1 MSKVFHFTLRPVQG
15 FVAQARRTRDLWA
28 GSFLLS
34 WLAGQALAKTRR
46 QGGRILFPSVGDIN
60 QPTDALLAAIEG
72 KPLSNNST
80 PQIGSLPNRFKAQV
94 TDDFDAEKV
103 VQAVQQAWR
112 ALAEAVWDK
121 NVAPV
126 AAQGQNTR
134 GIWDRQV
141 GSFWETAWVIGD
153 DPGGGGSDADWME
166 ARKNWRDRWPQN
178 EGGDHCALMGD
189 FQELSGYIRAQDS
202 NKQDAFWEAV
212 TNNTGHL
219 ELRVNERLCAVALVK
234 RLFPRLGKKRLEDTI
249 GWVPGS
255 NEDAIGNWPSTAY
268 MASIPWLRGF
278 VDNPTHKEA
287 LDNYQQSVRE
297 IAGNAV
303 FGERANPIQS
313 LARLG
318 PSAKLNGNFFQATS
332 LANEAGTPL
341 EDEAGRDTL
350 LRELKTLQTL
360 QKDPPCQPYYA
371 LLILDGDR
379 LGKHLRGGDA
389 EKIST
394 QLADFSDAVAGVVEQ
409 RDGVTIYAGGDDVL
423 ALVAMDKAL
432 DCAVA
437 LRNKYG
443 EAFGSEDFTASAAI
457 VFAHYHLPLRGVMQ
471 QAHHQLD
478 ARAKAEN
485 GRDSLALCW
494 LKASGKTAEWV
505 TTWHDVGGSKPTDA
519 LQDLK
524 KRVSEDAFAG
534 GFFYHLRARYASIIE
549 GGLVEDDKLHSLLEA
564 EYKKTGD
571 EGGPAQDAAASI
583 EILLRAC
590 ARHQR
595 NQQGKAYTPESSR
608 WQLDAL
614 RFARLLAGKE
624 TA

>member
-1 MSKVFHFTLRPVQG
+1 MSKVFHFTLGPVQG

-121 NVAPV
+121 NMAPV
-126 AAQGQNTR
+126 VAQGQNTR

-153 DPGGGGSDADWME
+153 DRGDGSDADWME
-166 ARKNWRDRWPQN
+166 VRKNWRDRWPQN

-189 FQELSGYIRAQDS
+189 FQELSGYIRAQDN

-212 TNNTGHL
+212 TNNTGQL
-219 ELRVNERLCAVALVK
+219 ELRVNERLCAIALIK
-234 RLFPRLGKKRLEDTI
+234 RLFPRLEKKSLKDAI
-249 GWVPGS
+249 GWVPGGRA
-255 NEDAIGNWPSTAY
+255 DIIGNWPSTAY

-297 IAGNAV
+297 TAGNAV
-303 FGERANPIQS
+303 FGERASRIRS
-313 LARLG
+313 LEPLG
-318 PSAKLNGNFFQATS
+318 ASSWLDGNFFQATS

-341 EDEAGRDTL
+341 EDKAGRDTL

-379 LGKHLRGGDA
+379 LGKHLRGGDT

-394 QLADFSDAVAGVVEQ
+394 QLARFCNAVAGIVE
-409 RDGVTIYAGGDDVL
+409 RHDGVTIYAGGDDVL

-432 DCAVA
+432 DCALA
-437 LRNKYG
+437 LRNRYR
-443 EAFGSEDFTASAAI
+443 EAFDSDDFTASTAI
-457 VFAHYHLPLRGVMQ
+457 IFAHYHLPLRGVMQ

-478 ARAKAEN
+478 TRAKAEN

-505 TTWHDVGGSKPTDA
+505 TTWHDVEGSKPTDA

-534 GFFYHLRARYASIIE
+534 GFFYHLRARYASILE
-549 GGLVEDDKLHSLLEA
+549 GGLVEDNKLHSLLEA
-564 EYKKTGD
+564 EYKKTRG
-571 EGGPAQDAAASI
+571 EAGPAQDATASI
-583 EILLRAC
+583 KTLLAAC
-590 ARHQR
+590 VRHRR
-595 NQQGKAYTPESSR
+595 NQQGEVYTSESSR
-608 WQLDAL
+608 LQVDAL